1 MYLYRKIKFI
11 SKLSLLLEAIVCVSA
26 GIYLFYSNYIHIVT
40 WFMMSIFVFIIPQV
54 YITFLIDKLYVEEK
68 ENISKISD
76 CIKKIDF
83 EISNDFIETDEYEQ
97 VYESISEVNSKINKN
112 KITSEIISDILV
124 SAAKNFDFENFLDDA
139 LIKIMELMNSNWIVF
154 YIVNKTTNKLEIK
167 SSIGFGKSI
176 YSQFDISIGEG
187 FIGQAAENNKIKI
200 IKDIPDDSIYISK
213 TFMGKIK
220 PKNILVVPVSD
231 FENNNDVLGVLALA
245 SLYEYTDEDV
255 ENINKIKKY
264 ITYAVLNG
272 IYYNKN
278 QRLTNELKFQNQLI
292 QNLNEDLENKIKE
305 RTVFLN
311 NIINSIKD
319 VAIVSV
325 DKSNRITLFSKGAEK
340 LLMINSEEAIGQNI
354 EIVSYGS
361 EEVREKV
368 LSSIE
373 DAIKNGTSLH
383 ICDVKRKDGTY
394 YSAHI
399 ELFALYN
406 EVGENNGVTIVV
418 KDTSFIKKIVNSAEI
433 DKKMAE
439 TLIDE
444 STRAIMIVNEEYEI
458 LKINKN
464 SEYIL
469 DVKAEN
475 AINKKVWEFFDDSNE
490 VKNFII
496 QIMTGDKQREIS
508 TKLLNSDIKVMLKT
522 RLLVDKGSNLK
533 KLMIFLH

>member
-83 EISNDFIETDEYEQ
+83 EISDDFRETDEYEQ

-245 SLYEYTDEDV
+245 SLYEYTDEDI

-522 RLLVDKGSNLK
+522 RLLIDKGSNLK

>member
-83 EISNDFIETDEYEQ
+83 EISDDFRETDEYEQ
-97 VYESISEVNSKINKN
+97 VYESILEVNSKINKN

-245 SLYEYTDEDV
+245 SLYEYTDEDI

-522 RLLVDKGSNLK
+522 RLLIDKGSNLK

>member
-83 EISNDFIETDEYEQ
+83 EISDNFRETDEYEQ

-245 SLYEYTDEDV
+245 SLYEYTDEDI